1 MKGKL
6 ISALEIFAA
15 TALVLGVTV
24 FAGAGSESDPLVS
37 KSYVDDKIEQVLTI
51 INGNGSAS
59 NNTASDNTSSATSGA
74 YQTVYLSAG
83 QIVLGSEGTEII
95 MRSGKGN
102 VYITGVDGI
111 VDATTGTNLTHGD
124 TAKTNHIMIV
134 PRGDGRGIKATEGA
148 WFLIKGEYSI
158 Q

>member
-6 ISALEIFAA
+6 ISALEIFVA
-15 TALVLGVTV
+15 TALLLGVTV
-24 FAGAGSESDPLVS
+24 FANAGTESDPLVS

-51 INGNGSAS
+51 VNGGSAS
-59 NNTASDNTSSATSGA
+59 TDTATPVAGAT

-111 VDATTGTNLTHGD
+111 VDATTGSNLTNGD
-124 TAKTNHIMIV
+124 VAKTNHIMIV
-134 PRGDGRGIKATEGA
+134 PRGDGRGIKASEGA
-148 WFLIKGEYSI
+148 WFLIKGNYTV